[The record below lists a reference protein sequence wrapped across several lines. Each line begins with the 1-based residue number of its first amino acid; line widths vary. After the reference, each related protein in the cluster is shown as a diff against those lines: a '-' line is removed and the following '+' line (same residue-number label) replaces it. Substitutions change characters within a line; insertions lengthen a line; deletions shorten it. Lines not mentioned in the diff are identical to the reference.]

1 MQSSDIGSSGER
13 TEEIGEGLSAAWED
27 GSDAL
32 LVAFSG
38 FATRYRPWESF
49 HFMGLTRKYPVNRL
63 FFRDSKQA
71 WYHQGLP
78 GVSTCVDE
86 TAAYIAG
93 VIAERGITKTI
104 AIGTSAGGYA
114 ALIHGWLLELDE
126 VHAIAPQSY
135 IDVDNR
141 LANDDFFMDE
151 QVANIYE
158 TDRAQPEYFDLV
170 PLFNSTKK
178 IRTKV
183 NIYYCRN
190 HRLDSLH
197 ARRLDGA
204 PGVTL
209 HDYEEGGHRLTPRL
223 TKDGTLDRVLEN
235 ALGVAPDLTR
245 VGRGARPET
254 SVA

>member
-1 MQSSDIGSSGER
+1 MPAPNTKAGA

-49 HFMGLTRKYPVNRL
+49 HFMGLTRKYPVNKL

-71 WYHQGLP
+71 WYHQGIP
-78 GVSTCVDE
+78 GVSSCVDE
-86 TAAYIAG
+86 TAAYIAS
-93 VIAERGITKTI
+93 VIAERNIKKTI
-104 AIGTSAGGYA
+104 AIGVSAGGYA

-158 TDRAQPEYFDLV
+158 TDCAQHEYFDLV
-170 PLFNSTKK
+170 PLFSGTPN
-178 IRTKV
+178 IRSR
-183 NIYYCRN
+183 IHIHYCRN
-190 HRLDSLH
+190 HRLDALH
-197 ARRLDGA
+197 ARRLEGLA
-204 PGVTL
+204 GVTL
-209 HDYEEGGHRLTPRL
+209 HDYEEGGHRLTPKL
-223 TKDGTLDRVLEN
+223 TKDGTLDRILET
-235 ALGVAPDLTR
+235 ALSVKPDMTR
-245 VGRGARPET
+245 IGRAKTEPAET
-254 SVA
+254 AF

>member
-1 MQSSDIGSSGER
+1 MPAPNTKAGA

-49 HFMGLTRKYPVNRL
+49 HFMGLTRKYPVNKL

-71 WYHQGLP
+71 WYHQGIP
-78 GVSTCVDE
+78 GVSSCVDE
-86 TAAYIAG
+86 TAAYIAS
-93 VIAERGITKTI
+93 VIAERNIKKTI
-104 AIGTSAGGYA
+104 AIGVSAGGYA

-158 TDRAQPEYFDLV
+158 TDCAQHEYFDLV
-170 PLFNSTKK
+170 PLFAGTPT
-178 IRTKV
+178 IRSR
-183 NIYYCRN
+183 IHIHYCRN
-190 HRLDSLH
+190 HRLDALH
-197 ARRLDGA
+197 ARRLEGLA
-204 PGVTL
+204 GVTL
-209 HDYEEGGHRLTPRL
+209 HDYEEGGHRLTPKL
-223 TKDGTLDRVLEN
+223 TKDGTLDRILET
-235 ALGVAPDLTR
+235 ALSVKPDLTR
-245 VGRGARPET
+245 IGRAKNEAAET
-254 SVA
+254 AF

>member
-1 MQSSDIGSSGER
+1 MQTLNLRPASVT
-13 TEEIGEGLSAAWED
+13 TEEIGEGLSAAWEE

-49 HFMGLTRKYPVNRL
+49 HFMGLTRKYPVNKL
-63 FFRDSKQA
+63 FFRDVKQA
-71 WYHQGLP
+71 WYHQGIP

-86 TAAYIAG
+86 TAAYIAS
-93 VIAERGITKTI
+93 IISERNITKTA
-104 AIGTSAGGYA
+104 AIGVSAGGYA

-158 TDRAQPEYFDLV
+158 TDRAQHEYFDLA
-170 PLFNSTKK
+170 PLFTNPNH
-178 IRTKV
+178 RTKFH
-183 NIYYCRN
+183 IHYCRN

-197 ARRLDGA
+197 ALRLKQA

-209 HDYEEGGHRLTPRL
+209 HDYEEGGHRLTPKL
-223 TKDGTLDRVLEN
+223 TKDGTLDRVLEK
-235 ALGVAPDLTR
+235 ALDVRPDPSR
-245 VGRGARPET
+245 IGRGGAAAE
-254 SVA
+254 ADA